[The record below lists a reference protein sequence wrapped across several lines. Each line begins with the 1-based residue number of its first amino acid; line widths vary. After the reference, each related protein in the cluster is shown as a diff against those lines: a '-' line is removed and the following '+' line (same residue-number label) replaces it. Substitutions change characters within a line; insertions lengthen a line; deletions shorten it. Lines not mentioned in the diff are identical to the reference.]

1 MPVVAPSLLSADLFQ
16 LGNQIEQIAATTAE
30 YLHVDIMDGHYVPNI
45 NFGDKIVGE
54 LRQHT
59 ELTLDCHIMVD
70 QPEQVIHDVA
80 VAGGDILT
88 FHPETSDH
96 PYRQIQEIHRL
107 GKKAGIAFD
116 PGIAIS
122 TYADLL
128 PIVDQVLV
136 MTVSP
141 GFGGQKFLP
150 EMLNKI
156 AQVKRI
162 QQANQYQFDIEVD
175 GGINDQTGQQCV
187 NAGANVLVAG
197 SYVFKNGI
205 TPAIMALSQL
215 QQE

>member
-16 LGNQIEQIAATTAE
+16 LGNQIEQIATTTAE